1 LWARFYLNH
10 STHQSLVRILLVDEA
25 LSSHA
30 HFVRLLNAD
39 ASPGPNQLNWQL
51 NWCAAMS
58 DALKSMTAGSY
69 DVIFLDSS
77 RDPAFSRRLLNAA
90 ISQGCTVPVVALYD
104 STQPQL
110 RDQMLMAGATDY
122 LARGSFDTELLQ
134 RVIRYCT
141 NLRSNGDESGRWANY
156 DPLTGLPNRILFLDR
171 FAQALSRAERS
182 QMQLTLFYL
191 DVDDFK
197 KVNDS
202 FGYESGDRLI
212 EMLAERI
219 LSCIR
224 SCDSAARISGDEFA
238 ILLDQS
244 ENASEIATI
253 AQRLADAI
261 AQPFALAGHQVSINC
276 SIGIAV
282 YPQAGRDIDALLK
295 AADLAR
301 QKAKAMRGCTYR
313 FYNEKMNVD
322 AMTQLYREADLRR
335 GLRRSEFRLYY
346 QPRISLETGR
356 IVGMEGLIRWL
367 HPVRGLVNPAEFI
380 PLAEDS
386 GLIVP
391 LGYWIVHQACED
403 ICSMAALGLP
413 LLDVALNLS
422 FKQFQDEK
430 FVETVTHI
438 INESGVDPKRLE
450 FELTETTIMTNS
462 DETDQCMR
470 ALNALGSS
478 FSLDDF
484 GTGYSSF
491 VHIHRLPID
500 ALKVDRSF
508 VDQVMYNEDAA
519 TIVTAIINLAH
530 SLGMMVV
537 AEGAE
542 NEAQMRFL
550 KEHHCDQVQG
560 FFFSPPVPFEALCE
574 LIRSDARLR
583 LDSA

>member
-1 LWARFYLNH
+1 VGAFDLNL
-10 STHQSLVRILLVDEA
+10 SAHQSFVRILLVDEA

-30 HFVRLLNAD
+30 HFVRLLTANAD
-39 ASPGPNQLNWQL
+39 AEPDRPPAWQL
-51 NWCAAMS
+51 NWCPTMS
-58 DALKSMTAGSY
+58 DALKSMLAGSY
-69 DVIFLDSS
+69 DIIFLDGS

-90 ISQGCTVPVVALYD
+90 ITQGCTVPVVALYD
-104 STQPQL
+104 PLQPQM
-110 RDQMLMAGATDY
+110 RDQMLMAGAADY
-122 LARGSFDTELLQ
+122 LARGSFDAELLQ

-141 NLRSNGDESGRWANY
+141 HTRDNDENGRWANY

-171 FAQALSRAERS
+171 FGQALSRAERS
-182 QMQLTLFYL
+182 QRQMTLFYL
-191 DVDDFK
+191 DIDGFK

-224 SCDSAARISGDEFA
+224 SSDSAARIGGDEFS

-244 ENASEIATI
+244 ENTNEIAI
-253 AQRLADAI
+253 VAQRLTDAI
-261 AQPFALAGHQVSINC
+261 ARPFALSGHQVTVNC

-282 YPQAGRDIDALLK
+282 YPQAGREIDTVLK

-301 QKAKAMRGCTYR
+301 QKAKSLRGCTYR
-313 FYNEKMNVD
+313 FYNEKMNAD

-356 IVGMEGLIRWL
+356 IVGVEGLIRWQ

-403 ICSMAALGLP
+403 ICTMNAQGLP
-413 LLDVALNLS
+413 LIDVALNLS

-438 INESGVDPKRLE
+438 IGESGVDPKRLE
-450 FELTETTIMTNS
+450 FELTETTIMTNA

-470 ALNALGSS
+470 ALNAIGSS

-530 SLGMMVV
+530 SLDMRVV

-542 NEAQMRFL
+542 SEAQMRFL
-550 KEHHCDQVQG
+550 KERHCDQVQG
-560 FFFSPPVPFEALCE
+560 FFFSPAVPFDALCE
-574 LIRSDARLR
+574 LVRSGACLQ
-583 LDSA
+583 LGVG

>member
-1 LWARFYLNH
+1 
-10 STHQSLVRILLVDEA
+10 
-25 LSSHA
+25 
-30 HFVRLLNAD
+30 
-39 ASPGPNQLNWQL
+39 
-51 NWCAAMS
+51 MS
-58 DALKSMTAGSY
+58 DALKSMTAGNY
-69 DVIFLDSS
+69 DVIFLDGS
-77 RDPAFSRRLLNAA
+77 RDPIFSRRLLNAA
-90 ISQGCTVPVVALYD
+90 ISQGCSTPIVALYD
-104 STQPQL
+104 QAQPQQ

-122 LARGSFDTELLQ
+122 LARGGFDAELLQ
-134 RVIRYCT
+134 RVIRYGMSMRT
-141 NLRSNGDESGRWANY
+141 AARGHGEENSRWANY

-171 FAQALSRAERS
+171 FSQALSRAERN
-182 QMQLTLFYL
+182 QIPLALLYL

-224 SCDSAARISGDEFA
+224 SSDSAARISGDEFA

-244 ENASEIATI
+244 ENTGEIATV
-253 AQRLADAI
+253 AQRLTDAI
-261 AQPFALAGHQVSINC
+261 TQPFALAGHQVSISC

-282 YPQAGRDIDALLK
+282 YPQAGRELDALLK

-301 QKAKAMRGCTYR
+301 QKAKAMRGSTYR
-313 FYNEKMNVD
+313 FYNEKMNAD

-335 GLRRSEFRLYY
+335 GLRRNEFRLYY
-346 QPRISLETGR
+346 QPRVSLKTGH
-356 IVGMEGLIRWL
+356 IVGMEGLIRWQ

-403 ICSMAALGLP
+403 IRRMEAQGLP
-413 LLDVALNLS
+413 PLDVALNLS
-422 FKQFQDEK
+422 FKQFQDDK

-438 INESGVDPKRLE
+438 ISESGVDPKRIE
-450 FELTETTIMTNS
+450 FELTETTIMTNA

-470 ALNALGSS
+470 ALNAIGSS

-508 VDQVMYNEDAA
+508 VEQVMYNEDAA

-530 SLGMMVV
+530 SLDMMVV

-542 NEAQMRFL
+542 SEAQMRFL
-550 KEHHCDQVQG
+550 QERRCDQVQG
-560 FFFSPPVPFEALCE
+560 FFFSPPVPFDALCE
-574 LIRSDARLR
+574 MIRTGAQLK
-583 LDSA
+583 LGSA

>member
-1 LWARFYLNH
+1 
-10 STHQSLVRILLVDEA
+10 LLVDEA

-30 HFVRLLNAD
+30 HFVRLLSANTGAPY
-39 ASPGPNQLNWQL
+39 SGTGELPVKWQL
-51 NWCAAMS
+51 NWCAALS

-69 DVIFLDSS
+69 DIIFLDGS

-90 ISQGCTVPVVALYD
+90 LTQGCTAPIVVLYD
-104 STQPQL
+104 PAQPQT
-110 RDQMLMAGATDY
+110 RDQMLMAGASDY
-122 LARGSFDTELLQ
+122 LACGNFDAELLQ
-134 RVIRYCT
+134 RVIRYCM
-141 NLRSNGDESGRWANY
+141 NIRSSTQGGGDENGRWANY

-171 FAQALSRAERS
+171 FGQSLSRAERS
-182 QMQLTLFYL
+182 QRQLGLLYL
-191 DVDDFK
+191 DIDGFK

-224 SCDSAARISGDEFA
+224 SSDSAARIGGDEFA

-244 ENASEIATI
+244 ENASEIATV
-253 AQRLADAI
+253 AQRLTDAI
-261 AQPFALAGHQVSINC
+261 AQPFALAGHQVTVSC

-282 YPQAGRDIDALLK
+282 YPQAGREIDALLK

-301 QKAKAMRGCTYR
+301 QKAKSMRGCTYR
-313 FYNEKMNVD
+313 FYNEKMNAD

-335 GLRRSEFRLYY
+335 GLRRNEFRLYY
-346 QPRISLETGR
+346 QPRISLETGG
-356 IVGMEGLIRWL
+356 IVGVEGLIRWM

-403 ICSMAALGLP
+403 ICSMNAQGLP
-413 LLDVALNLS
+413 AIDVALNLS
-422 FKQFQDEK
+422 FKQFQDDK

-438 INESGVDPKRLE
+438 ISESGVDPKRLE
-450 FELTETTIMTNS
+450 FELTETTIMTNA

-470 ALNALGSS
+470 ALNAIGSS

-508 VDQVMYNEDAA
+508 VDQVTYNEDAA

-530 SLGMMVV
+530 SLDMRVV

-542 NEAQMRFL
+542 SEAQMRFL
-550 KEHHCDQVQG
+550 KERHCDQVQG
-560 FFFSPPVPFEALCE
+560 FFFSPPVPFEALLE
-574 LIRSDARLR
+574 LIRSDARLQ
-583 LDSA
+583 LGVG

>member
-1 LWARFYLNH
+1 M
-10 STHQSLVRILLVDEA
+10 DEA

-30 HFVRLLNAD
+30 HFVRLLNANVD
-39 ASPGPNQLNWQL
+39 AVYSDAVHPQLNYQL
-51 NWCAAMS
+51 NWCASLS
-58 DALKSMTAGSY
+58 DALKSMTGGSY
-69 DVIFLDSS
+69 DVIFLDGS

-90 ISQGCTVPVVALYD
+90 LAQGCTAPIVALCD
-104 STQPQL
+104 ATQLQT

-122 LARGSFDTELLQ
+122 LARGSFDADLLQ

-141 NLRSNGDESGRWANY
+141 SARMTARNSGEENSRWANY

-171 FAQALSRAERS
+171 FGQALSRAERS
-182 QMQLTLFYL
+182 QMQLALLYL

-224 SCDSAARISGDEFA
+224 SSDSAARISGDEFA
-238 ILLDQS
+238 ILLEHS
-244 ENASEIATI
+244 ENAGEIATV
-253 AQRLADAI
+253 AQRLTDAI
-261 AQPFALAGHQVSINC
+261 AQPFALAGHQVSVSC

-282 YPQAGRDIDALLK
+282 FPQAGNEIDALLK

-313 FYNEKMNVD
+313 FYNEKMNAD

-335 GLRRSEFRLYY
+335 GLRRNEFRLYY
-346 QPRISLETGR
+346 QPRISLETGC
-356 IVGMEGLIRWL
+356 IVGMEGLIRWQ
-367 HPVRGLVNPAEFI
+367 HPVRGLVSPADFI

-403 ICSMAALGLP
+403 IQRMSAQGLP
-413 LLDVALNLS
+413 ALDVALNLS
-422 FKQFQDEK
+422 FKQFQDDK
-430 FVETVTHI
+430 FAETVTHI
-438 INESGVDPKRLE
+438 IGESGVDPRRIE
-450 FELTETTIMTNS
+450 FELTETTIMTNA

-470 ALNALGSS
+470 ALNAIGSS

-508 VDQVMYNEDAA
+508 VQQVMYNEDAA

-542 NEAQMRFL
+542 SEAQMRFL

-560 FFFSPPVPFEALCE
+560 FFFSPPVPFDALCE
-574 LIRSDARLR
+574 LIRTDARLK

>member
-1 LWARFYLNH
+1 M
-10 STHQSLVRILLVDEA
+10 DEA

-30 HFVRLLNAD
+30 HFVRLLNAN
-39 ASPGPNQLNWQL
+39 AWSGPDQPTNWQL

-58 DALKSMTAGSY
+58 DALKSMIGGSY
-69 DVIFLDSS
+69 DIVFLDSS
-77 RDPAFSRRLLNAA
+77 RDPVFSRRLLNAA
-90 ISQGCTVPVVALYD
+90 LAQGCAIPVVAMYD
-104 STQPQL
+104 GDQPQV
-110 RDQMLMAGATDY
+110 RDQMLMAGAADY
-122 LARGSFDTELLQ
+122 LARDGFDAELLQ

-141 NLRSNGDESGRWANY
+141 SAHQAGKESGRWANY

-171 FAQALSRAERS
+171 FAHALSRAERS
-182 QMQLTLFYL
+182 QQQLALLYL
-191 DVDDFK
+191 DIDGFK

-202 FGYESGDRLI
+202 FGHESGDRLI
-212 EMLAERI
+212 ELIAERI

-238 ILLDQS
+238 ILLEQPES
-244 ENASEIATI
+244 SAEIATV
-253 AQRLADAI
+253 AQRLTDAI
-261 AQPFALAGHQVSINC
+261 AQPFALAGHQVSVSC
-276 SIGIAV
+276 SVGIAV
-282 YPQAGRDIDALLK
+282 YPQAGREIDTLLK

-301 QKAKAMRGCTYR
+301 QKAKALRGCTYR
-313 FYNEKMNVD
+313 FYNEKMNAD
-322 AMTQLYREADLRR
+322 ATAQLYREADLRR
-335 GLRRSEFRLYY
+335 GLRRNEFRLYY
-346 QPRISLETGR
+346 QPRISLETGC
-356 IVGMEGLIRWL
+356 IVGMEGLIRWQ
-367 HPVRGLVNPAEFI
+367 HPVRGLVSPGEFI

-391 LGYWIVHQACED
+391 LGYWIVHQACDD
-403 ICSMAALGLP
+403 IRSMNAQGLP
-413 LLDVALNLS
+413 ALDVALNLS

-438 INESGVDPKRLE
+438 ISEGGVDPSRLE

-470 ALNALGSS
+470 ALNAIGSS

-491 VHIHRLPID
+491 AHIHRLPID

-508 VDQVMYNEDAA
+508 VDQVMHNEDAA

-530 SLGMMVV
+530 SLNMMVV

-542 NEAQMRFL
+542 SEAQMRFL
-550 KEHHCDQVQG
+550 KEHNCDQVQG
-560 FFFSPPVPFEALCE
+560 FFFSPAVPFDALCE
-574 LIRSDARLR
+574 LIRSNARLK